1 MRRWLAVTGLYVACA
16 ATGGF
21 VVGGDAVGG
30 AVFGLLL
37 APFAA
42 IGTLE
47 MASKGRDLPRAI
59 LTTLAIVI
67 VPAVIGALVGGAAG
81 LSVGALLGALLAAG
95 SGVAQSKTPPPYWW
109 P

>member
-1 MRRWLAVTGLYVACA
+1 MGRWLAVTGLYVACA
-16 ATGGF
+16 AAGGL
-21 VVGGDAVGG
+21 VVWNDAVGG

-47 MASKGRDLPRAI
+47 MAAKGRDLRRPI
-59 LTTLAIVI
+59 LTTLAIVL
-67 VPAVIGALVGGAAG
+67 VPAMVGALVGGAAG
-81 LSVGALLGALLAAG
+81 FSVGALLGALLAAG